1 MVTEPVENK
10 IEIKIPMRSVIS
22 TLFILGILVIL
33 AGASTHFIPAGKY
46 MTVTKG
52 DAVVKVYQLVDPAP
66 VPVWKIPL
74 APLLAVT
81 GKNGPKIIV
90 VVAFILILGGAFSVL
105 IKTGVVNEILARLE
119 HSFGERKT
127 LLLITCAFT
136 CAFLS
141 STFGMMEEFL
151 PVLIIFV
158 PFAIRMG
165 WDEITGFAIV
175 LLMVGF
181 GFAAATFNPFTVGV
195 AQTLADVQL
204 FSGLGLRVL
213 LFVTI
218 ISLSILYILRYA
230 RKVEKDPTASLTYR
244 EGGRKEA
251 VSSSMLEINQVKN
264 AKGIIILI
272 LACFGMIAAAVA
284 VGTQI
289 KIIGDL
295 IMIIMLLIFI
305 IMGFGAGLLS
315 GAGMGNV
322 FRYFGK
328 GLGDF
333 SAAIPVVMFAF
344 SVSYMVEVGLVMD
357 TILFT
362 IANLLE
368 GFGQHGGA
376 VILFFSQMAINF
388 FVPSGSGQAALTIP
402 ILAPLGD
409 LIGVSRQTVIL
420 AYQMGDGFS
429 NMLWPTNPF
438 LIIGLGFAG
447 IRYTT
452 WLKWSLPIH
461 LTVMAVCIGFLY
473 IAVSIGYS

>member
-1 MVTEPVENK
+1 MAAEQLQDK
-10 IEIKIPMRSVIS
+10 IEIKIPMKSVIS
-22 TLFILGILVIL
+22 TLVILGVLVIL
-33 AGASTHFIPAGKY
+33 AGAATHIIPAGKY
-46 MTVTKG
+46 VDIMRGTEL
-52 DAVVKVYQLVDPAP
+52 VKVYQAVDPAP
-66 VPVWKIPL
+66 VPLWKIPL

-90 VVAFILILGGAFSVL
+90 VVVFIVILGGAFSVL
-105 IKTGVVNEILARLE
+105 IKTGVINEILARLE
-119 HSFGERKT
+119 HSFSDRKT
-127 LLLITCAFT
+127 VLLISCSLACAL
-136 CAFLS
+136 LS

-165 WDEITGFAIV
+165 WDKLTGFAIV

-195 AQTLADVQL
+195 AQTLADVRL

-213 LFVTI
+213 LFVI
-218 ISLSILYILRYA
+218 AISLSILYILRYA
-230 RKVEKDPTASLTYR
+230 RKVLRDPTASLTYGDGNQQ
-244 EGGRKEA
+244 EFT
-251 VSSSMLEINQVKN
+251 SSLKLEVGQVRN
-264 AKGIIILI
+264 ARGIIILI
-272 LACFGMIAAAVA
+272 LFCFGLIATAVG
-284 VGTQI
+284 VGTQV
-289 KIIGDL
+289 KIVGDL
-295 IMIIMLLIFI
+295 IMIIIMLIFLVL
-305 IMGFGAGLLS
+305 GFAAGLMS
-315 GAGMGNV
+315 GAGAGNV
-322 FRYFGK
+322 LRYFFK

-333 SAAIPVVMFAF
+333 SAAIPLVMFAF
-344 SVSYMVEVGLVMD
+344 SVSYLVEVGLVMD

-362 IANLLE
+362 IASLLE
-368 GFGQHGGA
+368 GYGQQGGA

-409 LIGVSRQTVIL
+409 LIGVSRQTVVL

-438 LIIGLGFAG
+438 LMIGLGFAG

-452 WLKWSLPIH
+452 WLRWSLPIH
-461 LTVMAVCIGFLY
+461 FVMMIICICFLL
-473 IAVSIGYS
+473 IAVNTGYS

>member
-1 MVTEPVENK
+1 
-10 IEIKIPMRSVIS
+10 
-22 TLFILGILVIL
+22 
-33 AGASTHFIPAGKY
+33 
-46 MTVTKG
+46 
-52 DAVVKVYQLVDPAP
+52 
-66 VPVWKIPL
+66 PVWKIPL

-90 VVAFILILGGAFSVL
+90 VVAFIVLLGGCFSVL
-105 IKTGVVNEILARLE
+105 IKTGVINEILARLE
-119 HSFGERKT
+119 HSFADRKT
-127 LLLITCAFT
+127 TLLVACSFT

-165 WDEITGFAIV
+165 WDDLTGFAIV

-195 AQTLADVQL
+195 AQSLADLRL

-213 LFVTI
+213 LFIVVV
-218 ISLSILYILRYA
+218 SLSILYILRYA
-230 RKVEKDPTASLTYR
+230 RRVEKDPTASLTYR
-244 EGGRKEA
+244 KDSRQTA
-251 VSSSMLEINQVKN
+251 VSSSRLVIGQVRN
-264 AKGIIILI
+264 AKAIIILI
-272 LACFGMIAAAVA
+272 LCCFGMIATA
-284 VGTQI
+284 VGIGTQVRI
-289 KIIGDL
+289 VGDL
-295 IMIIMLLIFI
+295 IMIIVLLIFMV
-305 IMGFGAGLLS
+305 MGFGAGLLS
-315 GAGMGNV
+315 GAGVGNV
-322 FRYFGK
+322 LRYFFK

-333 SAAIPVVMFAF
+333 SAAIPLVMFAF
-344 SVSYMVEVGLVMD
+344 SVSYLVEVGLVMD

-368 GFGQHGGA
+368 DFGQQGGA
-376 VILFFSQMAINF
+376 LILFFSQMAINF

-409 LIGVSRQTVIL
+409 LIGVSRQTVVL
-420 AYQMGDGFS
+420 AFQMGDGFS

-438 LIIGLGFAG
+438 LMIGLGFAG

-461 LTVMAVCIGFLY
+461 LLVMLVCIGFLL
-473 IAVSIGYS
+473 IAVNTGYR